1 MMNNQFLLNMFL
13 QNPQIKNNP
22 IAQNAIRMYQNG
34 DTNGLN
40 EMANNIAREKNIDI
54 NQLTNDLKAKLG
66 I

>member
-1 MMNNQFLLNMFL
+1 MNNQFLLNMFL

-34 DTNGLN
+34 DTSGLN